1 MARGT
6 IIKNIVLQHWTGEMN
21 ELGTFSSANIS
32 KYAEM
37 VDADYRLL
45 RGDVFRSD
53 LSPPMQKLHMLD
65 EVFDE
70 YDVVVMLDI
79 DMFIRKGMDENIFG
93 DNIQGVGLGG
103 SLQNRLLKSM
113 SLQKPAMANLNYPYW
128 GGAVYKLD
136 RQLRQKLRVH
146 INENELPL
154 FSGQGRYEDEGMM
167 HRLATLAKIE
177 KCCLPGGKKWSH
189 GSFEDGI
196 ENAAI
201 IHIRTK
207 IAPQGPK
214 RAKIV
219 NYRELVDRG
228 LIEEY
233 K

>member
-1 MARGT
+1 MD
-6 IIKNIVLQHWTGEMN
+6 
-21 ELGTFSSANIS
+21 ELGTLSSVNIS
-32 KYAEM
+32 KYADM
-37 VDADYRLL
+37 VGADYKLL
-45 RGDVFRSD
+45 RGDVFRAN

-79 DMFIRKGMDENIFG
+79 DMFIRNGMEDNIF
-93 DNIQGVGLGG
+93 DDDIQGVGLGG
-103 SLQNRLLKSM
+103 DLQNRLLKNLSR
-113 SLQKPAMANLNYPYW
+113 QKPAMANFDYPYW
-128 GGAVYKLD
+128 GGAVYKLY
-136 RQLRQKLRVH
+136 RELRQKLRVH
-146 INENELPL
+146 INENELHL
-154 FSGQGRYEDEGMM
+154 FSGQGSYEDEGMM

-219 NYRELVDRG
+219 NYRDLVGRG